1 MEVVDLLAV
10 ENTAGGYGGTVLP
23 AEELRK
29 VRQVASDAGVPIH
42 LDGARIWNA
51 VAATGLDVTEWTS
64 QVDTLMFCLS
74 KGLGAPIGSVVC
86 GSAEQIREARR
97 LSILFGGAWRQAGI
111 MAAAGLVALETGRDR
126 LAEDHARARRLAE
139 ALAELAPAAI
149 DLSQV
154 ETNMVFV
161 HTEAVGIEPLDAI
174 DRLAA
179 LGVGAVPV
187 PGAVRMVTHVDVDD
201 DGIAL
206 AIDAWRSVV
215 AGAKELL

>member
-1 MEVVDLLAV
+1 
-10 ENTAGGYGGTVLP
+10 
-23 AEELRK
+23 
-29 VRQVASDAGVPIH
+29 
-42 LDGARIWNA
+42 
-51 VAATGLDVTEWTS
+51 
-64 QVDTLMFCLS
+64 MFCLS

-111 MAAAGLVALETGRDR
+111 MAAAGLVALETGRER

-139 ALAELAPAAI
+139 ALAEFAPAAI
-149 DLSQV
+149 DLGQV

-201 DGIAL
+201 DGIGV

-215 AGAKELL
+215 GGTKELR